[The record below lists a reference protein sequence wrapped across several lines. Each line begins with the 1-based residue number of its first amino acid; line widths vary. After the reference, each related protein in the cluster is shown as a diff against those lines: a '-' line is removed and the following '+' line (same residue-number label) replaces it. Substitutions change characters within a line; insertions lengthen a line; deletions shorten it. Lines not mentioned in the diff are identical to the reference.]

1 MELINSGSS
10 HCFLIKKLM
19 KIREIFPK
27 IINYFKES
35 REELKKVVWPTKQEL
50 FRHTLI
56 VIGVSLATAAFLG
69 VFDYGF
75 SKLLQL
81 FI

>member
-1 MELINSGSS
+1 
-10 HCFLIKKLM
+10 M
-19 KIREIFPK
+19 KIKEIFPK

-35 REELKKVVWPTKQEL
+35 KEEMKKVVWPTKQEL

-56 VIGVSLATAAFLG
+56 VIGISLATAAFLG
-69 VFDYGF
+69 IFDYAF
-75 SKLLQL
+75 AKVLQI